1 MTVDDADSRTRR
13 RRRGATPASPAA
25 DHRALGWVD
34 EEGRPVSAS
43 QAQPATFELLPP
55 ERRRRGIPLAVLGIP
70 ALAVLAVVT
79 AYTSAMLLWP
89 LNNVTPSA
97 TTTDAAAL
105 TGAASA
111 IAWPAEGESAVG
123 ITGFA
128 PAASSETPAQMA
140 STTKLVTALVIL
152 DQAPLAAGEQG
163 PEYAFTYADRLE
175 YWDYVGQNQSALNVP
190 DDGSLT
196 EYQMLQGMLI
206 ASASNYADRLAT
218 DAFGSVEEYVTA
230 ANAWLAENGL
240 DGITVTDASGYDR
253 GNVATPAAM
262 VALAEKALANPVIA
276 EIVATET
283 AELPGAGEFENTN
296 ALLGTDG
303 VVGLKT
309 GSYAGYYNLVAAR
322 TVDLGGGPT
331 ALFASVA
338 GAPTD
343 GARVD
348 DTEALLDA
356 VAQEASVTS
365 TLPAGT
371 VVAEVT
377 TAWGA
382 KTTLVTDEDA
392 ELHLW
397 NGATAT
403 AEASFDIEA
412 DAAAGA
418 DAGTLV
424 LSGPADQVEVP
435 VSVKTAISGPDPW
448 WRLTHPMQL
457 VGGGD

>member
-1 MTVDDADSRTRR
+1 M
-13 RRRGATPASPAA
+13 
-25 DHRALGWVD
+25 
-34 EEGRPVSAS
+34 SAS

-105 TGAASA
+105 TGAPSA

-128 PAASSETPAQMA
+128 AAASSETPAQMA

-152 DQAPLAAGEQG
+152 DQAPLAVGEQG

-196 EYQMLQGMLI
+196 QYQMLQGMLI

-262 VALAEKALANPVIA
+262 VALAEEALANPVIA

-435 VSVKTAISGPDPW
+435 VIVKTAISGPDPW

>member
-1 MTVDDADSRTRR
+1 M
-13 RRRGATPASPAA
+13 
-25 DHRALGWVD
+25 
-34 EEGRPVSAS
+34 SAS

-70 ALAVLAVVT
+70 VLAVLAVVT

-105 TGAASA
+105 TGTPSA

-435 VSVKTAISGPDPW
+435 VSVKAAISGPDPW

-457 VGGGD
+457 VGRGD

>member
-1 MTVDDADSRTRR
+1 M
-13 RRRGATPASPAA
+13 
-25 DHRALGWVD
+25 
-34 EEGRPVSAS
+34 SAS

-105 TGAASA
+105 TGAPSA

-128 PAASSETPAQMA
+128 AAASSETPAQMA

-196 EYQMLQGMLI
+196 QYQMLQGMLI